1 MRGEQVMLK
10 IEAYLLV
17 TLILLSGCA
26 TTKPAQNHDYA
37 VGGFSLSQTPEQF
50 LTVLQEENIEL
61 DRTYSNE
68 LDGRVTEDDGSFWY
82 NSEHI
87 RMHFNKDGTAY
98 GISILSTK
106 YSTNEGLKIGDT
118 KSKMEEVYGE
128 DYLLDIYGGWHSY
141 QKESFYLTFLILDDK
156 ITVWCIMSGTI
167 VSDSD

>member
-1 MRGEQVMLK
+1 
-10 IEAYLLV
+10 
-17 TLILLSGCA
+17 
-26 TTKPAQNHDYA
+26 
-37 VGGFSLSQTPEQF
+37 
-50 LTVLQEENIEL
+50 
-61 DRTYSNE
+61 
-68 LDGRVTEDDGSFWY
+68 
-82 NSEHI
+82 
-87 RMHFNKDGTAY
+87 MHFNKDGTAY